1 MKVWICSDTHFGHF
15 NIIRYCNR
23 PYNGIEQMDSALIHN
38 WNEVVADDDIV
49 FFLGD
54 FCFAK
59 TAESKITTWRLTTAL
74 KGHKIIVKGNHDFK
88 QLTYTELGW
97 DYECYQELV
106 LFDRFSFRH
115 RPDDLIKDSPNF
127 DFIFY
132 GHVHNNTGWEIDG
145 APINC
150 INVCLD
156 VHNYYPVDIT
166 NYFTQYELKELQKL
180 IKNN

>member
-1 MKVWICSDTHFGHF
+1 MKVWICSDSHFGHF
-15 NIIRYCNR
+15 NIIKYCNR
-23 PYNGIEQMDSALIHN
+23 PWSTTKLMDEAIIRN
-38 WNEVVADDDIV
+38 WNSVVSDDDIV
-49 FFLGD
+49 LFLGD

-59 TAESKITTWRLTTAL
+59 SSQARETTEWLTYAL

-88 QLTYTELGW
+88 QLRYCEVGW

-106 LFDRFSFRH
+106 FGRFSFRH
-115 RPDDLIKDSPNF
+115 RPDDLQKDAKDY

-132 GHVHNNTGWEIDG
+132 GHVHNNPGWIIDA
-145 APINC
+145 APINT

-166 NYFTQYELKELQKL
+166 NYFTEYELKELQKL
-180 IKNN
+180 IKIN